1 MSSSIP
7 RGILESLGKFCNEI
21 NGSLAAGLAGQ
32 GDAGLKES
40 AKLPLAPPHLVYR
53 CNDEAQ
59 STSPWTVVESQKQG
73 SGVLMAMAHA
83 ALIAKREGIT
93 GRRFETLSKE
103 DYCKGFK
110 VSAAFTAIHAGLV
123 GYFEPNPRDL
133 VSIDGGR
140 VTLKGVIATR
150 VPEGYLS
157 ETDTSDPQ
165 YPLVV
170 RRDEGWESY
179 YGFDDHAQDSR
190 DMDQSEMDE
199 AMRIAIESQT
209 GDGWLKTYCTSENA
223 GRALTLIIASKF
235 NWFTTNHH
243 VGQGHATTFINKM
256 AMNSCKMMQGT
267 ETSITETAKDT
278 IWEVG
283 HWVSTH
289 LCMNL
294 MGMRTGVRVAA
305 HPSGSPIDTARLA
318 EDMKLRCD
326 AAPAGMAKA
335 ALLYSAIKLY
345 HRNMLWLVAPG
356 FEDAMNCA
364 VEYQKFLDD
373 VQEAKRN
380 KAVDPRMQNHE
391 GRMFL
396 THRGDKTRIMQIA
409 VPLGL
414 IGSFLFHKASSST
427 MTASPLISVKNRN
440 NRPEPRYQ
448 THHGYSAEF
457 DELCKVTKDKV
468 LEVTKEVKELIGAS
482 DTALTIS
489 KADYVHMMKLF
500 NVDRAE
506 SEGKFDHAFKS
517 LGGVVTRAARGQKR
531 SRGESPIGGRSSK
544 RRASDPDDPLAS
556 DEDSDTSDTGEE
568 DRTMAD
574 PQAGPSTP
582 R

>member
-7 RGILESLGKFCNEI
+7 RGILENLGKFCNEI

-40 AKLPLAPPHLVYR
+40 AKLPLAPPHLILR
-53 CNDEAQ
+53 CADETQ
-59 STSPWTVVESQKQG
+59 STSDWTIVESQKKG
-73 SGVLMAMAHA
+73 SGILMAMAHA

-93 GRRFETLSKE
+93 GRRFESLSKE

-123 GYFEPNPRDL
+123 GYFEPNPRD
-133 VSIDGGR
+133 VVYVDGGR
-140 VTLKGVIATR
+140 ATLRGVFATR
-150 VPEGYLS
+150 VHEGYLS
-157 ETDTSDPQ
+157 ETDTTDAQ
-165 YPLVV
+165 YPLAVD
-170 RRDEGWESY
+170 RNGEFESY
-179 YGFDDHAQDSR
+179 YGFDDHAQDTR
-190 DMDQSEMDE
+190 DMGPSEMDE

-243 VGQGHATTFINKM
+243 VGQGHATTFITKM

-267 ETSITETAKDT
+267 ETSISETAKDA

-283 HWVSTH
+283 HWASTH

-305 HPSGSPIDTARLA
+305 HPSGSPIDTAKLA

-335 ALLYSAIKLY
+335 ALLFSAIKLY

-356 FEDAMNCA
+356 FEDAMACA
-364 VEYQKFLDD
+364 VEYQRFLDD
-373 VQEAKRN
+373 VQKAKRD
-380 KAVDPRMQNHE
+380 KAVDPRMRNHE
-391 GRMFL
+391 GRMYL

-448 THHGYSAEF
+448 QHHGYSAEF

-468 LEVTKEVKELIGAS
+468 LEVTPEVKELMGAS
-482 DTALTIS
+482 DTALTVN
-489 KADYVHMMKLF
+489 KADYVSLMKLF
-500 NVDRAE
+500 NVDRTE
-506 SEGKFDHAFKS
+506 SENKFDHAFKA
-517 LGGVVTRAARGQKR
+517 LGGVVGGPGRGQKR
-531 SRGESPIGGRSSK
+531 TRRDSPTVGRSSK
-544 RRASDPDDPLAS
+544 RRASDPDDPVAS
-556 DEDSDTSDTGEE
+556 EDDSDASETGEE
-568 DRTMAD
+568 DRTMAE

>member
-1 MSSSIP
+1 MSSTIP

-40 AKLPLAPPHLVYR
+40 AKLPLAPPHLVDW
-53 CNDEAQ
+53 CDNEAQ
-59 STSPWTVVESQKQG
+59 SKSDWTIIESQKKG
-73 SGVLMAMAHA
+73 CRVLMAMAHA

-93 GRRFETLSKE
+93 GRRFESLSKE

-110 VSAAFTAIHAGLV
+110 VSAAFTAVHAGLV
-123 GYFEPNPRDL
+123 GYLEPNPRDI
-133 VSIDGGR
+133 VYVDGGR
-140 VTLKGVIATR
+140 ATLKGVIATR

-157 ETDTSDPQ
+157 ETDTTDPQ
-165 YPLVV
+165 YALNVL
-170 RRDEGWESY
+170 RDGGYESY
-179 YGFDDHAQDSR
+179 YGFDDPAQDTR
-190 DMDQSEMDE
+190 DMDQTEMDE

-223 GRALTLIIASKF
+223 GKALTLIVAAKF

-243 VGQGHATTFINKM
+243 VGQGHASTFINKM
-256 AMNSCKMMQGT
+256 AMNSHKMMQGT
-267 ETSITETAKDT
+267 ETSITEAAKDA

-283 HWVSTH
+283 HWASTH

-305 HPSGSPIDTARLA
+305 HPCGSPIDTAKLA

-356 FEDAMNCA
+356 FEDAMACA
-364 VEYQKFLDD
+364 TEYQRFLDD
-373 VQEAKRN
+373 VQKAKRN
-380 KAVDPRMQNHE
+380 KSVDPRMLNHE

-396 THRGDKTRIMQIA
+396 THRGDKTRIMQIV

-414 IGSFLFHKASSST
+414 VGSFLFHKASAST

-448 THHGYSAEF
+448 QHYGYSAEF
-457 DELCKVTKDKV
+457 DELCKITKDKV
-468 LEVTKEVKELIGAS
+468 LEVTPEVKQLMGAN
-482 DTALTIS
+482 DTALTVS
-489 KADYVHMMKLF
+489 KSDYVSLMKMF
-500 NVDRAE
+500 NVDKTE
-506 SEGKFDHAFKS
+506 SENKFDHAFRA
-517 LGGVVTRAARGQKR
+517 LGGVAEGKERGQKR
-531 SRGESPIGGRSSK
+531 TRRDSPTVGRSSK
-544 RRASDPDDPLAS
+544 RRASDPDVQLPSED
-556 DEDSDTSDTGEE
+556 DSDMSDTGEE

-574 PQAGPSTP
+574 PQARPSTP